1 MRIDQALHHVN
12 LKLFNL
18 ILSKHNTY
26 DLNICHF
33 KINQKRYL
41 FFFLKKNSFNLNV
54 EHNTFFTNCN
64 DLD

>member
-1 MRIDQALHHVN
+1 MILTFAIS
-12 LKLFNL
+12 KL
-18 ILSKHNTY
+18 IKRDTY
-26 DLNICHF
+26 
-33 KINQKRYL
+33 